1 MSISVGRKAKHIGRH
16 VGGSVDSHERPE
28 RGLGDEL
35 TEPRSRSG

>member
-16 VGGSVDSHERPE
+16 VGGVDSHERPE

-35 TEPRSRSG
+35 TEPRSGSG